1 MTDLKSASRRIYT
14 KGVWQMTPAG
24 MEFLPAESEFFD
36 YTGPVADAAAGAW
49 KIYTRAKRSIG
60 AGGGT
65 ITLGAGVFKMCL
77 HRTSA
82 SANILKVSNGGIS
95 TFASVGSEIS
105 ATGGYAANGR
115 NIPPATGKWTVGAST
130 KQMKFSYTTAG
141 LVFTANG
148 ANLTNIR
155 YAVIR
160 NSTGAGAG
168 KVLCFCTLSTAAF
181 TITSPNTLTISPAAT
196 GIFTLA

>member
-1 MTDLKSASRRIYT
+1 M
-14 KGVWQMTPAG
+14 
-24 MEFLPAESEFFD
+24 
-36 YTGPVADAAAGAW
+36 AAGAW
-49 KIYTRAKRSIG
+49 KIYTRAKRALG
-60 AGGGT
+60 AGSGVV
-65 ITLGAGVFKMCL
+65 TLGAGVFKMAL

-82 SANILKVSNGGIS
+82 SANILKVSNGDIS
-95 TFASVGSEIS
+95 TWASMGSEIS
-105 ATGGYAANGR
+105 ATGGYAAGGR

-168 KVLCFCTLSTAAF
+168 KVLCYCTLSTAAF

-196 GIFTLA
+196 GVFTLA

>member
-1 MTDLKSASRRIYT
+1 MNLATLFLSIAAVLTVGLLCAPTSASASGHSIVQRILT
-14 KGVWQMTPAG
+14 
-24 MEFLPAESEFFD
+24 FD
-36 YTGPVADAAAGAW
+36 AAGAW
-49 KIYTRAKRSIG
+49 KIYTRAKRYLG
-60 AGGGT
+60 AGAGT
-65 ITLGAGVFKMCL
+65 VTLGAGVFKMCL

-105 ATGGYAANGR
+105 ATGGYVAGGR
-115 NIPPATGKWTVGAST
+115 NIGPATGKWTVGAST
-130 KQMKFSYTTAG
+130 KQMKFTYTTAG

-155 YAVIR
+155 YALLR

-196 GIFTLA
+196 GVFTMA